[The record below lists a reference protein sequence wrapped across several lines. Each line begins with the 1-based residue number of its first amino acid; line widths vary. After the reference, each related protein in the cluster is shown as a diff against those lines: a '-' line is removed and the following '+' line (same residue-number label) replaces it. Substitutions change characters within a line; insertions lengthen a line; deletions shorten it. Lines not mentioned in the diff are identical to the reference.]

1 MLSLAIIDD
10 EYFLRLGIPEIID
23 WNAMGITIVGEA
35 ANGEDGLALVRS
47 RKPDIILLDI
57 QMPIMNGL
65 AMMEALRE
73 ESITAKIV
81 VLSGYNDFEYAQI
94 ALQNGAVDYL
104 LKPLTRENLVAAM
117 ERVKSMITEE
127 KKISQYHAR
136 LDQEISSIRQQFLR
150 RLVLGEIA
158 NLSEIRAKIEMLKL
172 PIELRNQIA
181 VSIHLDQRFV
191 LEMVY
196 PPEKLQ
202 EYRSAYARGLKQCL
216 LESGYFSGFSISIDT
231 GRQCVLLHPTNP
243 QMQPGD
249 VLDAAHACCHR
260 FLLSMEPFSDLSF
273 SIGISDVCPN
283 LHDISTAYQI
293 AEKYCEHK
301 FLPGFSSVA
310 SRIRK
315 PFDGYRSE
323 IQDIIRYIQSNYFL
337 DITVDS
343 AAKALYISPYHLMH
357 LLKKELG
364 LTFNTCVTLI
374 RISAAQKL
382 LATGD
387 NSITETAQVVGYRD
401 VKHFSQLFKRLIGIS
416 AAEYCAL
423 MGKNR

>member
-243 QMQPGD
+243 QIQPGD

-260 FLLSMEPFSDLSF
+260 FLLSMEPFSDF
-273 SIGISDVCPN
+273 HRNQRC
-283 LHDISTAYQI
+283 
-293 AEKYCEHK
+293 
-301 FLPGFSSVA
+301 LPESS
-310 SRIRK
+310 
-315 PFDGYRSE
+315 
-323 IQDIIRYIQSNYFL
+323 
-337 DITVDS
+337 
-343 AAKALYISPYHLMH
+343 
-357 LLKKELG
+357 
-364 LTFNTCVTLI
+364 
-374 RISAAQKL
+374 
-382 LATGD
+382 
-387 NSITETAQVVGYRD
+387 
-401 VKHFSQLFKRLIGIS
+401 
-416 AAEYCAL
+416 
-423 MGKNR
+423 